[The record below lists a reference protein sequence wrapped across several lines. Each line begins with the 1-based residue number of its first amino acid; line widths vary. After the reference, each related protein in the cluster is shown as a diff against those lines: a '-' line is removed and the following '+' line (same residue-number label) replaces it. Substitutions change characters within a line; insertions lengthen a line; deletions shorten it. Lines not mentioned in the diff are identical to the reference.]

1 MLITSNDLLLT
12 NPLAAISLLEQKPP
26 FSMEEL
32 AARKQAI
39 KLLRPLIEPW
49 KRKLQISQYTKTLA
63 DIAQAIN
70 QPKISSEQAWQLGY
84 ICLKEASKTAPVPGQ
99 WLLSDDL
106 NTIIK
111 KVFEWQ
117 NTKDEKLK
125 ALDGKRVSKIEEL
138 LKNYL
143 DIAELDRKK
152 IYEQLADVALKNISL
167 ELETV
172 IFDQLALIA
181 VAQEKNVVFE
191 SKTASYQITLNSQ
204 ELSPNTKT
212 KTSFMLAITPEI
224 RQNILDKKFDLVQT
238 WLKNQIQNKITQTQ
252 NQLVELQREVIQLA
266 NLLNIKDKHLLEIK
280 GDNQLRGLLGDL
292 KHKWKML
299 VYGELFSEGILLEF
313 SKNSSAIVGIKISQK
328 ITLADH
334 TFSLKIP
341 FELAKQVRFSQ
352 PLYQETPEEYI
363 AKVVTYVKENCLS
376 SVNKELSL
384 LANLV
389 IETPDSEE
397 LKPYFNRNNLLSN
410 LGNLFHKVNSSKKAY
425 SIKKLLEQIEELK
438 TKHYQQARVALHAKE
453 AERITKIGSY
463 PEHFQLARS
472 MSRRWTLLVG
482 PTNSGKTFQALNI
495 LAEANTGYYLAPLR
509 LLALEGQE
517 ELLKRGCLTSFLTG
531 EERDLRPNSS
541 HLASTIEM
549 LDVSQKVDV
558 AVIDEAQM
566 LFDRDRGWAWTTA
579 LFGVAAKHLV
589 LTGAPSCIKMVQ
601 RIAEHLNEPLEIIH
615 CQRFT
620 EMEVLKRPSKL
631 TELEPATAVIAFSRR
646 DVLGL
651 KSQLEA
657 VGKNVAVIYGNLSPE
672 VRREESR
679 RFRTQ
684 EADIVIATDAIGMG
698 LNLPIKTLLFWT
710 TEKWDG
716 QEQRE
721 LTSEEIRQIAGRA
734 GRYGM
739 YEKAFIGAFNQRS
752 LKIISESLKMPIP
765 EQVSQCQ
772 VMPGIALVEQIAN
785 ILETNSL
792 SKTLKFFRNK
802 MLVKSPL
809 LCPARMEAVIS
820 LAEKADVHPDMSLS
834 ERLVFSCTPID
845 IRDATIVR
853 YWQSWINQYNRDQI
867 IKMISLPRQ
876 YTSINSAAQNHNEL
890 EEAERL
896 TKVLTCYS
904 WLSYRFE
911 ENFPD
916 LEECDKQRQLL
927 NSFIENS
934 LRKRGLRRLC
944 QHCGKALGP
953 LYQYSMCENC
963 YYSRHINYDLE
974 EFY

>member
-1 MLITSNDLLLT
+1 MLITSNDLFLT
-12 NPLAAISLLEQKPP
+12 DPLAAISLLEQNPP
-26 FSMEEL
+26 FSTEDL

-39 KLLRPLIEPW
+39 KLLRPLVEPW

-84 ICLKEASKTAPVPGQ
+84 VCLKEASKTAPVPGQ
-99 WLLSDDL
+99 WLLIDDL

-138 LKNYL
+138 LKNYS
-143 DIAELDRKK
+143 DVAGLDRKK
-152 IYEQLADVALKNISL
+152 IYEQLADVALKNLSL

-191 SKTASYQITLNSQ
+191 SKTASYQLTLDNQ
-204 ELSPNTKT
+204 EISPNTQAKV
-212 KTSFMLAITPEI
+212 SFTLAITPEI
-224 RQNILDKKFDLVQT
+224 RQDILAKKFDLVQT
-238 WLKNQIQNKITQTQ
+238 WIKTQAQNKIAQTQ
-252 NQLVELQREVIQLA
+252 NQLAELQKEVIQLA

-299 VYGELFSEGILLEF
+299 VYGELLSEGILLEF
-313 SKNSSAIVGIKISQK
+313 SKNSSAIIGIRISQK
-328 ITLADH
+328 ITLAEH
-334 TFSLKIP
+334 IFSLKIP

-352 PLYQETPEEYI
+352 PLYQETPEEYA
-363 AKVVTYVKENCLS
+363 AKVITYVKENCLA

-389 IETPDSEE
+389 IEEPDSEE
-397 LKPYFNRNNLLSN
+397 LKPYFKRNNLLSN

-453 AERITKIGSY
+453 AERITRIGSY

-495 LAEANTGYYLAPLR
+495 LAEAGTGYYLAPLR

-531 EERDLRPNSS
+531 EERDLRPNST

-549 LDVSQKVDV
+549 LDISQKVDV

-589 LTGAPSCIKMVQ
+589 LTGAPSCIKMIQ
-601 RIAEHLNEPLEIIH
+601 MIAEHLNEPVEIIH
-615 CQRFT
+615 CKRFT

-657 VGKNVAVIYGNLSPE
+657 IGKNVAVIYGNLSPE

-684 EADIVIATDAIGMG
+684 QADIVIATDAIGMG

-716 QEQRE
+716 QEHRE
-721 LTSEEIRQIAGRA
+721 LNSEEIRQIAGRA

-739 YEKAFIGAFNQRS
+739 YEQAFIGAFNQRS
-752 LKIISESLKMPIP
+752 LKIIGESLKMPIA

-820 LAEKADVHPDMSLS
+820 LAEKADIHPDMSLS
-834 ERLVFSCTPID
+834 DRLVFSCTPVD

-853 YWQSWINQYNRDQI
+853 YWQSWINNYNRDQI
-867 IKMISLPRQ
+867 IRMISLPRQ
-876 YTSINSAAQNHNEL
+876 YISTNSAAQNHNEL

-904 WLSYRFE
+904 WLSYRFP

-916 LEECDKQRQLL
+916 LIECDEQRQLL

-963 YYSRHINYDLE
+963 YYSRHISYDLE
-974 EFY
+974 EF